1 MIRKLILVDNQT
13 NVLYN
18 IINEHT
24 FAKEMCNMKEMGN
37 FYVKLNCKNVDNI
50 RSLIIDRQ
58 EKYINQ
64 QGKYIMCAGKYDKNG
79 WTLVFRARS
88 FEEAEELANL
98 NPFMYKKEII
108 N

>member
-1 MIRKLILVDNQT
+1 
-13 NVLYN
+13 
-18 IINEHT
+18 
-24 FAKEMCNMKEMGN
+24 MKDVGN
-37 FYVKLNCKNVDNI
+37 FFVKVNCKNVDNI

-58 EKYINQ
+58 GNYGARQE
-64 QGKYIMCAGKYDKNG
+64 KYIMCAGKYDRNG

-98 NPFMYKKEII
+98 NPFMNKRDRI

>member
-1 MIRKLILVDNQT
+1 
-13 NVLYN
+13 
-18 IINEHT
+18 
-24 FAKEMCNMKEMGN
+24 MKEIRS
-37 FYVKLNCKNVDNI
+37 FFVKLNCKNIDNI

-58 EKYINQ
+58 ENYINQ
-64 QGKYIMCAGKYDKNG
+64 QEKYIMCAGKYEKHG

-98 NPFMYKKEII
+98 NPFMHKKESI

>member
-1 MIRKLILVDNQT
+1 
-13 NVLYN
+13 
-18 IINEHT
+18 
-24 FAKEMCNMKEMGN
+24 MKEMGS
-37 FYVKLNCKNVDNI
+37 FFVKLNCKNIDNI

-58 EKYINQ
+58 GHYMNNQ
-64 QGKYIMCAGKYDKNG
+64 EKYIMCAGKYDKNG

-98 NPFMYKKEII
+98 NPFKCRSERI

>member
-1 MIRKLILVDNQT
+1 MR
-13 NVLYN
+13 
-18 IINEHT
+18 
-24 FAKEMCNMKEMGN
+24 EMGN

-58 EKYINQ
+58 EKYISQ
-64 QGKYIMCAGKYDKNG
+64 QEKYIMCAGKYDKNG

-98 NPFMYKKEII
+98 NPFMHKKEII

>member
-1 MIRKLILVDNQT
+1 
-13 NVLYN
+13 
-18 IINEHT
+18 
-24 FAKEMCNMKEMGN
+24 MKEMGN

-88 FEEAEELANL
+88 FKEAEELANL